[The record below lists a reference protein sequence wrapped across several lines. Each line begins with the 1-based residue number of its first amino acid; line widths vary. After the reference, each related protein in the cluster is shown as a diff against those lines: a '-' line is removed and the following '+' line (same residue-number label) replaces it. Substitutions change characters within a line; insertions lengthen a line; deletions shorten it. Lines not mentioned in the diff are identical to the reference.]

1 MIREYMYYNHCQI
14 GIHGM
19 LILTKVIIV
28 TYVSN
33 PCGTVHFGTNNNT
46 KFININTL
54 TGMIQFDTIARCIQI
69 VPILI
74 TYNWLDKNI
83 KSQTTHNHTP
93 SKFNQHPYMAIY
105 TNPSCVA
112 TNQPAALLNNY
123 HIIINLLRSHDDIQI

>member
-1 MIREYMYYNHCQI
+1 MIQEYIYYNHCQI

-19 LILTKVIIV
+19 LILDTVFIV

-33 PCGTVHFGTNNNT
+33 SCGTIHFGTNNNT
-46 KFININTL
+46 EFININTL
-54 TGMIQFDTIARCIQI
+54 TGMIQFDKIATCIQI

-83 KSQTTHNHTP
+83 ESQTTNNHAP
-93 SKFNQHPYMAIY
+93 SKFNQHPYVTIY

-112 TNQPAALLNNY
+112 TNQPTALLNNY
-123 HIIINLLRSHDDIQI
+123 NNIINLLHSDDDDR